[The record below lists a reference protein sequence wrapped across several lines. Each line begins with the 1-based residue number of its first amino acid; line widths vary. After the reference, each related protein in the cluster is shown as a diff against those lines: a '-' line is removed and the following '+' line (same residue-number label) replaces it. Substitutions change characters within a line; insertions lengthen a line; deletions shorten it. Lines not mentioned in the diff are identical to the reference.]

1 MSFSDIDTGAVFNTL
16 FTEAKD
22 VAGDA
27 WDEIRSFVKIEF
39 KGLAKQIKEIGK
51 AVARGEMKTRT
62 ARTLMKMARNNLMA
76 TLAATT
82 TLVLAAAEKII
93 NAALKAIKELVNGA
107 LGFALI

>member
-1 MSFSDIDTGAVFNTL
+1 MSFSDIDTEAIFDSL
-16 FTEAKD
+16 FAEAKD

-27 WDEIRSFVKIEF
+27 WGEIRSFVKIEF

-51 AVARGEMKTRT
+51 AVARGEIKQRT
-62 ARTLMKMARNNLMA
+62 ARALLKMARNNLIS

-82 TLVLAAAEKII
+82 TLVFAAAEKII

>member
-1 MSFSDIDTGAVFNTL
+1 MSFSDIDTGAIFDSL
-16 FTEAKD
+16 FTEAKN

-51 AVARGEMKTRT
+51 AVARRELKELT
-62 ARTLMKMARNNLMA
+62 AHVLLKMARNNLIA

-82 TLVLAAAEKII
+82 TLVFAAAEKII
-93 NAALKAIKELVNGA
+93 NAALNTIKELVNGA